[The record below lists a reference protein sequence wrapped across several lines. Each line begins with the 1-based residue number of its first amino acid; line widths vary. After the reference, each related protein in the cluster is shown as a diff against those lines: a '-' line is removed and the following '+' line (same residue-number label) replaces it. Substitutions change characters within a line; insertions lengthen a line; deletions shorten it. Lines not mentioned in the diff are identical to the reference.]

1 MGLKIKQD
9 NKRFLKTIN
18 MTIDTPFISSGLR
31 VYSLLTYFRLSVAAS
46 GVRHKMTNGSLSH
59 NLYLLLSRVV
69 ENVNLKIVFILKRE
83 MC

>member
-1 MGLKIKQD
+1 
-9 NKRFLKTIN
+9 